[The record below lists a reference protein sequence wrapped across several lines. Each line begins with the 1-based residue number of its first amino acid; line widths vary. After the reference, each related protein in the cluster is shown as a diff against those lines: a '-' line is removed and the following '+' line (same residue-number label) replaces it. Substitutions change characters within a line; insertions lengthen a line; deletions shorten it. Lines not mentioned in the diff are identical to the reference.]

1 MQRRRRQS
9 TQIIK
14 KKNLPAATV
23 YSYPTKQYSGFN
35 WKRFFSWSIII
46 IVLLSV
52 SYYFYF
58 ELPEPAGKEIIAD
71 ETDIKP
77 QEETVIEK
85 PQDTETSSAPF
96 EDNIQV
102 EILNGCG
109 FNGVAKIFQSY
120 LRENGFDVVNT
131 DNYIED
137 GKKRWDISKSM
148 VIDRIGKI
156 EQAMAVARV
165 LDIPS
170 SRVFSRENGD
180 SIYDVSVV
188 IGKDFKSL
196 SGAN

>member
-14 KKNLPAATV
+14 KKNLSSTAYPA
-23 YSYPTKQYSGFN
+23 YPTKQPSAFN
-35 WKRFFSWSIII
+35 LKRIFSWLFVI
-46 IVLLSV
+46 LFLGSV

-58 ELPEPAGKEIIAD
+58 GLPEPAGKEIIKEDPLVSA
-71 ETDIKP
+71 
-77 QEETVIEK
+77 QEDPVIEE
-85 PQDTETSSAPF
+85 PLVRQNDPAPF
-96 EDNIQV
+96 EENIQV

-109 FNGVAKIFQSY
+109 FNGVAKTFQAY

-131 DNYIED
+131 DNYFKD
-137 GKKRWDISKSM
+137 GKKRWDIKNSM
-148 VIDRIGKI
+148 VIDRIGQI

-170 SRVFSRENGD
+170 GRVFTRESRN

-188 IGKDFKSL
+188 IGKDFKNLKGS
-196 SGAN
+196 N

>member
-14 KKNLPAATV
+14 KKNFSATANRPLP
-23 YSYPTKQYSGFN
+23 SPSHPGFN
-35 WKRFFSWSIII
+35 WKRFFSWMFVI
-46 IVLLSV
+46 IVLGSV

-58 ELPEPAGKEIIAD
+58 GLPEPAGKEIIAED
-71 ETDIKP
+71 PVVLVNEEPVEEEP
-77 QEETVIEK
+77 QITAND
-85 PQDTETSSAPF
+85 PAPF

-102 EILNGCG
+102 EVLNGCG
-109 FNGVAKIFQSY
+109 FNGVAKIFQTY

-131 DNYIED
+131 DNYFEN
-137 GKKRWDISKSM
+137 GKKRWDMKNSI
-148 VIDRIGKI
+148 VLDRIGKI

-170 SRVFSRENGD
+170 SRVHTRESDD

-188 IGKDFKSL
+188 IGKDFKDLKGSK
-196 SGAN
+196 

>member
-14 KKNLPAATV
+14 KKNLSASTV

-35 WKRFFSWSIII
+35 WKHFFSWSIII

-58 ELPEPAGKEIIAD
+58 ELPDPAGKEIIAD
-71 ETDIKP
+71 DTDMNP
-77 QEETVIEK
+77 QEETVIEE
-85 PQDTETSSAPF
+85 PQITETSSAPF
-96 EDNIQV
+96 EDNIQLEV
-102 EILNGCG
+102 LNGCG
-109 FNGVAKIFQSY
+109 FNGVAKTFQSY

-131 DNYIED
+131 DNYTED

-196 SGAN
+196 SGSN

>member
-1 MQRRRRQS
+1 LQRRRRQS

-14 KKNLPAATV
+14 KKNLSASTV
-23 YSYPTKQYSGFN
+23 YSYPTKQSSGFN
-35 WKRFFSWSIII
+35 WKRFFTWSLIII
-46 IVLLSV
+46 ALLSV
-52 SYYFYF
+52 SYYLYF
-58 ELPEPAGKEIIAD
+58 GLPEPADKEIVD
-71 ETDIKP
+71 NEVDIKP
-77 QEETVIEK
+77 QEETVIEQ
-85 PQDTETSSAPF
+85 PQIIETTSAPF

-102 EILNGCG
+102 EVLNGCG

-170 SRVFSRENGD
+170 SRVFSRENGN

>member
-14 KKNLPAATV
+14 KKNLSASTV
-23 YSYPTKQYSGFN
+23 YSYPTIQSSGFN

-46 IVLLSV
+46 IALLSV

-58 ELPEPAGKEIIAD
+58 ELPDPAGKEIIAD
-71 ETDIKP
+71 DTDMNP
-77 QEETVIEK
+77 QEETVIEE
-85 PQDTETSSAPF
+85 PQVTETSSAPF
-96 EDNIQV
+96 KDNIQV
-102 EILNGCG
+102 EVLNGCG
-109 FNGVAKIFQSY
+109 FNGVAKTFQSY

-196 SGAN
+196 SGSN

>member
-1 MQRRRRQS
+1 LQRRRRQS

-14 KKNLPAATV
+14 KKNLSASTA
-23 YSYPTKQYSGFN
+23 YSYPTKQSSGFN
-35 WKRFFSWSIII
+35 WKRLLGWSIVMIA
-46 IVLLSV
+46 LLSV

-58 ELPEPAGKEIIAD
+58 ELPDPAGEEIIAE
-71 ETDIKP
+71 ETDTKP
-77 QEETVIEK
+77 LEENIIEE
-85 PQDTETSSAPF
+85 PTIIETSSAPF

-102 EILNGCG
+102 EVLNGCG

-137 GKKRWDISKSM
+137 GKKRWDITKSM

-170 SRVFSRENGD
+170 SRVFSRENDD

>member
-1 MQRRRRQS
+1 LQRRRRQS

-14 KKNLPAATV
+14 KKNLSASTV
-23 YSYPTKQYSGFN
+23 YSYPNKQSSGFN

-46 IVLLSV
+46 IALLSV

-58 ELPEPAGKEIIAD
+58 ELPDPAGKEIIAD
-71 ETDIKP
+71 DTDMNP
-77 QEETVIEK
+77 QEETVIEE
-85 PQDTETSSAPF
+85 PQITETSSAPF

-102 EILNGCG
+102 EVLNGCG
-109 FNGVAKIFQSY
+109 FNGVAKTFQSY

-196 SGAN
+196 SGSN

>member
-14 KKNLPAATV
+14 KKNLSSTAYPP
-23 YSYPTKQYSGFN
+23 YPTKQSFAFN
-35 WKRFFSWSIII
+35 WKRFFSWFFVIL
-46 IVLLSV
+46 VLGSV

-58 ELPEPAGKEIIAD
+58 GLPEPAGKEIIKEDPLVSA
-71 ETDIKP
+71 
-77 QEETVIEK
+77 QEDPVIEE
-85 PQDTETSSAPF
+85 PPVTQNDPAPF
-96 EDNIQV
+96 EENIQV
-102 EILNGCG
+102 EVLNGCG
-109 FNGVAKIFQSY
+109 FNGVAKTFQTY

-131 DNYIED
+131 ENYFED
-137 GKKRWDISKSM
+137 GKKRWDIKNSM
-148 VIDRIGKI
+148 VIDRIGQI

-170 SRVFSRENGD
+170 GRVFTRENEN

-196 SGAN
+196 KGSN